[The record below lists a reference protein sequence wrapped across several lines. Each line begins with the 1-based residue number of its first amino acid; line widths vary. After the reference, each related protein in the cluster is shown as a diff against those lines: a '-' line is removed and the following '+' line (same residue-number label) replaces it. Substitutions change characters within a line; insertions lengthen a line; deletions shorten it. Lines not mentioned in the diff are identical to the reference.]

1 MPLKKG
7 SSQET
12 ISENI
17 RRLVNEGYK
26 QSQAAAIAFSEA
38 GKSKDK
44 KEDKKDSKKKEE

>member
-17 RRLVNEGYK
+17 RRLVKEGYK
-26 QSQAAAIAFSEA
+26 QEQAAAIAYSKA

-44 KEDKKDSKKKEE
+44 FKRTKKMLEK